1 MLGSYWYCAGTRWYH
16 PLLSIMSSV
25 TKPTQSAA
33 SPLTFVCL
41 HYWAG
46 SGREWEAV
54 AKLLTP
60 DFTVLAP
67 DLGGFGAAPAP
78 PNGYSVDAYADHLAA
93 YLHDQQ
99 LTRYVLV
106 GHSMGGK
113 IALALA
119 ARQPAGLAGVALLS
133 PSPPTPE
140 PMTEDDRQGSLRAYG
155 KPAKAQETMQHI
167 TARPLPAT
175 VRQQIIDDNL
185 RSTKAAWDA
194 WLLHGSRENIA
205 SRLCHIQVPCTVL
218 AGDQDAIMSPSV
230 HGLETLP
237 LLPENTPLEIIGG
250 AGHLLPY
257 EAPEE
262 VAKLLRSFAN
272 QL

>member
-1 MLGSYWYCAGTRWYH
+1 
-16 PLLSIMSSV
+16 MS
-25 TKPTQSAA
+25 TAT
-33 SPLTFVCL
+33 PLTFIGL

-46 SGREWEAV
+46 SGRAFDAV
-54 AKLLTP
+54 AGLLSSDYP
-60 DFTVLAP
+60 LLAP
-67 DLGGFGAAPAP
+67 DLGGFGNAPAP
-78 PNGYSVDAYADHLAA
+78 PGGFTVDAYADAVAA
-93 YLHDQQ
+93 FIAEKKVG
-99 LTRYVLV
+99 RYVLV

-140 PMTEDDRQGSLRAYG
+140 PMTEQDRKASQQAYG
-155 KPAKAQETMQHI
+155 KPVEAESTFRKI
-167 TARPLPAT
+167 TARPLAPKLH
-175 VRQQIIDDNL
+175 RQIVADNL
-185 RSTKAAWDA
+185 RSTRAAWDA
-194 WLLHGSRENIA
+194 WLLHGSRENLS
-205 SRLCHIQVPCTVL
+205 SRMCDVQVPCTIL

-237 LLPENTPLEIIGG
+237 LLPDGTPLEIIGG

-262 VAKLLRSFAN
+262 VAALLRRFAERVKVA
-272 QL
+272 